1 MSSVLQN
8 AKTHMQDVL
17 SGGLQKISVPEWNTD
32 IYFKAASTFAQE
44 QKIIEL
50 HGKGK
55 LVEAL
60 VETLVSKSLDAEG
73 KKLFTAADKVVLM
86 REVDPEV
93 IIKVVGE
100 MNEAKE
106 AAKDALGN

>member
-1 MSSVLQN
+1 MSVLSN
-8 AKTHMQDVL
+8 AKEHMQTVL
-17 SGGLQKISVPEWNTD
+17 AQGLQKIEVPEWQTT
-32 IYFKAASTFAQE
+32 IHFKPASTFAQE
-44 QKIIEL
+44 QKVIEL
-50 HGKGK
+50 HSKGK

-60 VETLVSKSLDAEG
+60 VETLIQKSLDSEG
-73 KKLFTAADKVVLM
+73 KKLFTAADRIVLM

-93 IIKVVGE
+93 IIRVVGQ

>member
-1 MSSVLQN
+1 MSVLNN
-8 AKTHMQDVL
+8 AKEHMYNVL
-17 SGGLQKISVPEWNTD
+17 SQGLNKIEVPEWKTT

-50 HGKGK
+50 HSKGR

-60 VETLVSKSLDAEG
+60 VETLIMKSLDAEG
-73 KKLFTAADKVVLM
+73 NKIFTAADKVVLM

-93 IIKVVGE
+93 IIRVCGE
-100 MNEAKE
+100 MNDVKE
-106 AAKDALGN
+106 AAKESLGN